1 MERFSLIRV
10 RSPLLT
16 ESLLFSLPVGTEMF
30 HFPTFPPHSLCVQL
44 RVTTS
49 PHSAWRG
56 FPIRTSSD
64 QGSVINSPRLI
75 ADSYVLLRLL
85 MPRHSPCALKNLTTK
100 DQEAKKFERTTE
112 PPTPKGAAST
122 RFIHLR
128 NCFLLRCSRPLCSSQ
143 TTTPSHPPPTPSRCR
158 PWNARETRNTQPP
171 PGKPHHNPGHT
182 APDQSPQP
190 HNRHHGRTTP
200 TGILLSQDPTVC
212 QTVQPNHHPP
222 ANILSTPSPKGQPYS
237 DTGKGDNQEPV
248 PSIFHP

>member
-1 MERFSLIRV
+1 
-10 RSPLLT
+10 
-16 ESLLFSLPVGTEMF
+16 
-30 HFPTFPPHSLCVQL
+30 
-44 RVTTS
+44 
-49 PHSAWRG
+49 
-56 FPIRTSSD
+56 
-64 QGSVINSPRLI
+64 
-75 ADSYVLLRLL
+75 
-85 MPRHSPCALKNLTTK
+85 LTTK

-143 TTTPSHPPPTPSRCR
+143 TTTPSHPPPHTTTVPALECPGNQKHTTP
-158 PWNARETRNTQPP
+158 TRTAPP
-171 PGKPHHNPGHT
+171 HPGRT

-190 HNRHHGRTTP
+190 HHRNHGQTTL